1 MFVFVCNCGNT
12 AVTVPSSGVLW
23 THAENTELSK
33 LLSLKSGAGQNIAM
47 HASPTA
53 RNLAFLI
60 SALSVMH
67 DDTTDRTCVTKVR
80 YIVFSV
86 GEV

>member
-1 MFVFVCNCGNT
+1 M
-12 AVTVPSSGVLW
+12 
-23 THAENTELSK
+23 TEEAHVG
-33 LLSLKSGAGQNIAM
+33 LLSHGGESGAGQNIAM

-67 DDTTDRTCVTKVR
+67 DDTTDRTCVTEVR
-80 YIVFSV
+80 CIVFSV

>member
-1 MFVFVCNCGNT
+1 MLAYFLMVGM
-12 AVTVPSSGVLW
+12 LQ
-23 THAENTELSK
+23 LSK

-47 HASPTA
+47 LTSPTA

-67 DDTTDRTCVTKVR
+67 DDTIDRTCMTEVR
-80 YIVFSV
+80 YIVLFSV
-86 GEV
+86 GEI